1 MKTNIQH
8 WLNRILF
15 ALLLLLTIA
24 FSLKSLREPD
34 LWWQIRTGQW
44 ILEHKQ
50 VPVQDVFS
58 YTYEGA
64 KWVNIKWG
72 FEVIAAIIS
81 NVAGPEYIYVLQAMV
96 SICILLLLLKYIQ
109 LINQRLF
116 AESYNNT
123 ISYWVSM
130 VVLLGVSYRMIG
142 RPEMLSHLFSLLFIY
157 LINKY
162 RHSNS
167 KALYLLVPLQ
177 LCWTNMHEAFGLG
190 IIILLVYA
198 SCAWLEYI
206 RLKQAKPIQLS
217 IVALLCILSTAINPY
232 GIEMMAKPFEIF
244 SQLEA
249 NKFTTELSDYTQYD
263 FWQKEAYISFV
274 LFILSIIAIAFFW
287 FQKNKAKKVETLI
300 DKVGLG
306 NIVMLFAFAFLAS
319 TAYRNIV
326 FFFLMSAPFVA
337 AFLQYLINFIES
349 KTKKSVMITTSI
361 SMMAVAFGIALYI
374 LVVDNTYYK
383 MSKSN
388 DRYGLGILENNNP
401 EGAAKYLEQHQ
412 LTKGKVFTDYLSS
425 SYLMYRLQPDFKTFF
440 DLRDLDVFPSEFFQ
454 TNAMAYNNYD
464 AFKALDSQY
473 HFSAIVLLN
482 RQFNSLQ
489 TALYNDSNY
498 TLQFVDPLVSVFMK
512 QKGTQ
517 SASIVFSALSSI
529 EKNGFSQ
536 IINKV
541 FNPFYKSDSENEMD
555 NNSAAASFYLS
566 VRDVEKARVYALKSI
581 QTATKKSPAYLVLA
595 QYYNSKSVSDTS
607 YQNVYIDSASFYYN
621 AAIKEDKNLA
631 EAYIGLGAI
640 QFRQGSINA
649 AIKLF
654 EKCCDLEPSLLNGH
668 LYAAEAYK
676 SMVEKS
682 SDKKYVNSLVDH
694 LIIANSINPNNP
706 DIEWNLGVAYYKQGN
721 CSRATPLLQNV
732 LGFSGLSAEDRT
744 MAEFCISNCKGR

>member
-8 WLNRILF
+8 WLNKLLF

-72 FEVIAAIIS
+72 FEVIAAIIN
-81 NVAGPEYIYVLQAMV
+81 NVAGPEHICVLQALV

-116 AESYNNT
+116 ADSYNNT

-162 RHSNS
+162 RISNN
-167 KALYLLVPLQ
+167 KALYWLVPLQ

-190 IIILLVYA
+190 IIILLVYV
-198 SCAWLEYI
+198 SCAWVEYL

-217 IVALLCILSTAINPY
+217 IIALLCILSTAINPY

-244 SQLEA
+244 SQIEV

-274 LFILSIIAIAFFW
+274 FFILSIIAIAFVW
-287 FQKNKAKKVETLI
+287 FQKSKAKKVDTLI
-300 DKVGLG
+300 EKVGLG
-306 NIVMLFAFAFLAS
+306 NVVMLFAFAFLAS

-337 AFLQYLINFIES
+337 AFIQYLIKFIEG
-349 KTKKSVMITTSI
+349 KTKRAGVFTTSLSMIT
-361 SMMAVAFGIALYI
+361 VAFGIALYV

-412 LTKGKVFTDYLSS
+412 LSKGKVFTDYLSS

-454 TNAMAYNNYD
+454 TNAKAYNRYD

-482 RQFNSLQ
+482 RQFNGLQ
-489 TALYNDSNY
+489 SALYNDINY
-498 TLQFVDPLVSVFMK
+498 TLQFVDPLVSVFTK
-512 QKGTQ
+512 ERRTQ
-517 SASIVFSALSSI
+517 TASIGFSSLSAINNSS
-529 EKNGFSQ
+529 FSQ

-541 FNPFYKSDSENEMD
+541 FNPFYESDDGKNVD

-566 VRDVEKARVYALKSI
+566 VRDIEKAKEYALKGI
-581 QTATKKSPAYLVLA
+581 QTSNKKSTTYLVLA
-595 QYYNSKSVSDTS
+595 QYYNSKSVSDTA
-607 YQNVYIDSASFYYN
+607 YQNVYMDSASLYYDT
-621 AAIKEDKNLA
+621 AIKEDKNLA

-682 SDKKYVNSLVDH
+682 SDKKYVNALIDH
-694 LIIANSINPNNP
+694 LIVANSINPNNP

-721 CSRATPLLQNV
+721 CNKATPLLQNV

>member
-1 MKTNIQH
+1 
-8 WLNRILF
+8 
-15 ALLLLLTIA
+15 
-24 FSLKSLREPD
+24 
-34 LWWQIRTGQW
+34 
-44 ILEHKQ
+44 
-50 VPVQDVFS
+50 
-58 YTYEGA
+58 
-64 KWVNIKWG
+64 
-72 FEVIAAIIS
+72 
-81 NVAGPEYIYVLQAMV
+81 
-96 SICILLLLLKYIQ
+96 
-109 LINQRLF
+109 
-116 AESYNNT
+116 
-123 ISYWVSM
+123 
-130 VVLLGVSYRMIG
+130 
-142 RPEMLSHLFSLLFIY
+142 
-157 LINKY
+157 
-162 RHSNS
+162 
-167 KALYLLVPLQ
+167 
-177 LCWTNMHEAFGLG
+177 
-190 IIILLVYA
+190 
-198 SCAWLEYI
+198 
-206 RLKQAKPIQLS
+206 
-217 IVALLCILSTAINPY
+217 
-232 GIEMMAKPFEIF
+232 
-244 SQLEA
+244 
-249 NKFTTELSDYTQYD
+249 
-263 FWQKEAYISFV
+263 
-274 LFILSIIAIAFFW
+274 
-287 FQKNKAKKVETLI
+287 
-300 DKVGLG
+300 
-306 NIVMLFAFAFLAS
+306 
-319 TAYRNIV
+319 
-326 FFFLMSAPFVA
+326 MSAPFVA

-349 KTKKSVMITTSI
+349 KTKKSVMFTTSM
-361 SMMAVAFGIALYI
+361 SMMAVAFGMVLYV

-454 TNAMAYNNYD
+454 TNAIAYNNYD

-482 RQFNSLQ
+482 RQFNGLQ
-489 TALYNDSNY
+489 SALYNDSNY
-498 TLQFVDPLVSVFMK
+498 SLRFVDPLVSVFMK
-512 QKGTQ
+512 QIGSQ
-517 SASIVFSALSSI
+517 SASIGFSALSSI
-529 EKNGFSQ
+529 EQSGFCQ

-541 FNPFYKSDSENEMD
+541 FNPFYKSDNGKDLD

-566 VRDVEKARVYALKSI
+566 VRDVEKARAYALKSI

-607 YQNVYIDSASFYYN
+607 LQNVYMDSASFYYN

-682 SDKKYVNSLVDH
+682 SDKKYVNALVDH

-721 CSRATPLLQNV
+721 CSKATPLLQNV

>member
-8 WLNRILF
+8 WLNKILF

-24 FSLKSLREPD
+24 FSMKSLREPD
-34 LWWQIRTGQW
+34 LWWQIRIGQW

-81 NVAGPEYIYVLQAMV
+81 NVAGPEYIYVLQALV

-116 AESYNNT
+116 AESYDNT
-123 ISYWVSM
+123 ITYWVSM

-157 LINKY
+157 MINKY
-162 RHSNS
+162 RHSND

-190 IIILLVYA
+190 IIILLVYLG
-198 SCAWLEYI
+198 CAWIEYL
-206 RLKQAKPIQLS
+206 RHKQTKPIQLS
-217 IVALLCILSTAINPY
+217 LITLLCILSTAINPY
-232 GIEMMAKPFEIF
+232 GFEMMAKPFEIF

-274 LFILSIIAIAFFW
+274 FFILSTISIAFVW
-287 FQKNKAKKVETLI
+287 FQKTKEKKIDTLI

-337 AFLQYLINFIES
+337 AILQYVIKFIES
-349 KTKKSVMITTSI
+349 KTKKSGMLKASLSI
-361 SMMAVAFGIALYI
+361 MFVSFGIALYVM
-374 LVVDNTYYK
+374 VVNNTYYK

-464 AFKALDSQY
+464 AFNALDSQY

-482 RQFNSLQ
+482 RQFNALQ
-489 TALYNDSNY
+489 SALYNDSNY

-512 QKGTQ
+512 EKRSQ
-517 SASIVFSALSSI
+517 SAGIDFSALSNTGKSSI
-529 EKNGFSQ
+529 SQ

-541 FNPFYKSDSENEMD
+541 FNPFYKSNSENDLD

-566 VRDVEKARVYALKSI
+566 VKDFEKARVYAFKSI
-581 QTATKKSPAYLVLA
+581 QTAIQKSPAYLVLA
-595 QYYNSKSVSDTS
+595 QYYNLKSVAYTTQKGL
-607 YQNVYIDSASFYYN
+607 YLDSASFYYN
-621 AAIKEDKNLA
+621 AAIKEDINLT
-631 EAYIGLGAI
+631 EAYIGLGSI
-640 QFRQGSINA
+640 QFREGSINA

-654 EKCCDLEPSLLNGH
+654 EKCCEIDPSLLNGH

-676 SMVEKS
+676 SMLEKS
-682 SDKKYVNSLVDH
+682 SDKKYVNALVDH

-706 DIEWNLGVAYYKQGN
+706 DIEWNLGVAYYKQGI
-721 CSRATPLLQNV
+721 CSKATPLLQNV
-732 LGFSGLSAEDRT
+732 LGYSGLSSEDRT
-744 MAEFCISNCKGR
+744 MAEFCISSCKGR

>member
-8 WLNRILF
+8 WLNKILF
-15 ALLLLLTIA
+15 VLLLLLTVA

-34 LWWQIRTGQW
+34 LWWQICTGQW

-72 FEVIAAIIS
+72 FEVVAAII
-81 NVAGPEYIYVLQAMV
+81 NNAAGPEYIYVLQALV

-116 AESYNNT
+116 PKSYKIT

-130 VVLLGVSYRMIG
+130 VVLLGVNYRMIG

-162 RHSNS
+162 RDSNS
-167 KALYLLVPLQ
+167 KALYLLVLLQ

-190 IIILLVYA
+190 IIILLVNVG
-198 SCAWLEYI
+198 CAWVEYL
-206 RLKQAKPIQLS
+206 RNKQTKPIQLS
-217 IVALLCILSTAINPY
+217 IVGLLCILSTIINPY
-232 GIEMMAKPFEIF
+232 GFEMMVKPFEIF
-244 SQLEA
+244 SQLEV

-274 LFILSIIAIAFFW
+274 FFILSIITIAFVW
-287 FQKNKAKKVETLI
+287 FQKTKVKKVDTMI
-300 DKVGLG
+300 HKVGLG

-349 KTKKSVMITTSI
+349 KTKKSVMFTTSM
-361 SMMAVAFGIALYI
+361 SMLAVVFGIAIYV
-374 LVVDNTYYK
+374 LVVNNTYYK
-383 MSKSN
+383 LSKSN

-440 DLRDLDVFPSEFFQ
+440 DLRDLDVFPSDFFQ

-473 HFSAIVLLN
+473 HFSVIVLLN
-482 RQFNSLQ
+482 RQFNGLQ
-489 TALYNDSNY
+489 SALYNDSNY
-498 TLQFVDPLVSVFMK
+498 SLRFVDPLVSVFMK
-512 QKGTQ
+512 QIGTQ
-517 SASIVFSALSSI
+517 SASIGFSALSSI
-529 EKNGFSQ
+529 EQSGFCQ

-541 FNPFYKSDSENEMD
+541 FNPFYKSDNGKDLD

-566 VRDVEKARVYALKSI
+566 VRDVEKARAYALKSI

-607 YQNVYIDSASFYYN
+607 LQNVFMDSASFYFN
-621 AAIKEDKNLA
+621 AAIKEDEHLA

-721 CSRATPLLQNV
+721 CSKATPLLQNV

>member
-8 WLNRILF
+8 WLNKILF
-15 ALLLLLTIA
+15 VLLLLLTVA

-58 YTYEGA
+58 YTYAGA

-72 FEVIAAIIS
+72 FEVVAAII
-81 NVAGPEYIYVLQAMV
+81 NNAAGPEYIYVLQVLV

-116 AESYNNT
+116 PKSYKIT

-130 VVLLGVSYRMIG
+130 VVLLGVNYRMIG
-142 RPEMLSHLFSLLFIY
+142 RPEMLSHLFSILFIY

-162 RHSNS
+162 RDSNS

-190 IIILLVYA
+190 IIILLVNVG
-198 SCAWLEYI
+198 CAWVEYL
-206 RLKQAKPIQLS
+206 RNKQTKPIQLS
-217 IVALLCILSTAINPY
+217 IVGLLCILSTAINPY
-232 GIEMMAKPFEIF
+232 GIEMMVKPFEIF
-244 SQLEA
+244 SQLEV

-274 LFILSIIAIAFFW
+274 FFILSIITIAFVW
-287 FQKNKAKKVETLI
+287 FQNTKVKKVDTMI
-300 DKVGLG
+300 HKVGLG

-349 KTKKSVMITTSI
+349 KTKKSVMFTTSM
-361 SMMAVAFGIALYI
+361 SMLALVFGIAIYV
-374 LVVDNTYYK
+374 LVVNNTYYK
-383 MSKSN
+383 LSKSN

-440 DLRDLDVFPSEFFQ
+440 DLRDLDVFPSDFFQ

-473 HFSAIVLLN
+473 HFSVIVLLN
-482 RQFNSLQ
+482 RQFNGLQ
-489 TALYNDSNY
+489 SALYNDSNY
-498 TLQFVDPLVSVFMK
+498 SLRFVDPLVSVFMK
-512 QKGTQ
+512 QIGTQ
-517 SASIVFSALSSI
+517 SASIGFSALSSI
-529 EKNGFSQ
+529 EQSGFCQ

-541 FNPFYKSDSENEMD
+541 FNPFYKSDNGKDLD

-566 VRDVEKARVYALKSI
+566 VRDVEKARAYALKSI

-607 YQNVYIDSASFYYN
+607 LQNVFMDSASFYFN
-621 AAIKEDKNLA
+621 AAIKEDEHLA
-631 EAYIGLGAI
+631 EAYIGLGAL
-640 QFRQGSINA
+640 QYRQGSINA

-654 EKCCDLEPSLLNGH
+654 EKCCRLEPSLLNGH

-721 CSRATPLLQNV
+721 CSKATPLLQNV